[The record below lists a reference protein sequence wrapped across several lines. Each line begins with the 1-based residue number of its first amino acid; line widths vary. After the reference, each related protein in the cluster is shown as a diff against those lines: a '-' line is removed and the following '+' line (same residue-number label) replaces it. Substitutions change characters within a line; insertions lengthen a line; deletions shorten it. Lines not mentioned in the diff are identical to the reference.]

1 MLGDDPDDPGRD
13 AARSAGPP
21 PRARRSRRT
30 RSSVTAAARPR
41 SPGVEARDADG
52 VPGRPPASDDRA
64 AAISSRAW
72 SRACSVDTCC
82 FSCPVSRAADVLPA
96 TPAAAQPMASAA
108 TTARGHRKRP
118 MTRHDTL
125 PRRKGGPTMTTRR
138 EFLGTTTGALAGLAF
153 VGCDLLAAAPVR
165 AQTRRREVVVS
176 GRRVKT
182 VDVHAHCAVPEAMA
196 LMGLKAAPQSLIMG
210 QDRIRAMDE
219 QGIDVEALSINPYWY
234 KAERDL
240 ARALV
245 KIQNEKLAELCASRP
260 DRFVAFATVALQYPD
275 LAAEQLEEGVKKLGL
290 RGGSIGCSVNGEE
303 LSDPKFH
310 PFWAK
315 AEQLGCLIFI
325 HPLGGTAGFEQRL
338 RGNGGLAN
346 VIGNPLDTTI
356 ALSHLIFEGTLDR
369 FPGLKICA
377 AHGGGY
383 LPSYAARSDG
393 GCVTFPDR
401 CPKPLAKR
409 PTEYLRR
416 LYYDSIVFTPEA
428 LRHLAAEVG
437 SGQIVMGTDYP
448 FPWMK
453 TSVDHILNTPGLSDA
468 EKR

>member
-1 MLGDDPDDPGRD
+1 MPLR
-13 AARSAGPP
+13 
-21 PRARRSRRT
+21 
-30 RSSVTAAARPR
+30 
-41 SPGVEARDADG
+41 
-52 VPGRPPASDDRA
+52 
-64 AAISSRAW
+64 
-72 SRACSVDTCC
+72 
-82 FSCPVSRAADVLPA
+82 
-96 TPAAAQPMASAA
+96 
-108 TTARGHRKRP
+108 
-118 MTRHDTL
+118 
-125 PRRKGGPTMTTRR
+125 RR
-138 EFLGTTTGALAGLAF
+138 EFIQNAAGAMAGIAF
-153 VGCDLLAAAPVR
+153 VGCDLLGAR
-165 AQTRRREVVVS
+165 DAQAQAGGTVRRREVLVS

-196 LMGLKAAPQSLIMG
+196 LMGLKVEPRTLIMG

-245 KIQNEKLAELCASRP
+245 KIQNEKLAELCASQP
-260 DRFVAFATVALQYPD
+260 ERFVAFATVALQYPD
-275 LAAEQLEEGVKKLGL
+275 LAAEQLEESVKKLGL
-290 RGGSIGCSVNGEE
+290 RGGSIGASVYGEE

-325 HPLGGTAGFEQRL
+325 HPQGGNAGFEQRL
-338 RGNGGLAN
+338 RGSGGLTN
-346 VIGNPLDTTI
+346 VIGNPLETTI

-383 LPSYAARSDG
+383 LPSYAARSDA
-393 GCVTFPDR
+393 GCVAFPER
-401 CPKPLAKR
+401 CAKVPLKKR
-409 PTEYLRR
+409 PTEYLRQ

-437 SGQIVMGTDYP
+437 AGQIVMGTDYP
-448 FPWMK
+448 FPWTK

-468 EKR
+468 ERTAMLGGTASRLLGIK